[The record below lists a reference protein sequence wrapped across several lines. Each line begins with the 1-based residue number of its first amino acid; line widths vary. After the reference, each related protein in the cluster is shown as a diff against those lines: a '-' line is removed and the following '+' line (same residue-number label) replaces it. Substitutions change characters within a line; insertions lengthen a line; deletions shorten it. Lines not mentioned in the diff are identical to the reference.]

1 MKFCHGFISIQGIR
15 NVDEDGPGEELS
27 SQLHV
32 RMEPGTHV
40 VCVLINDRSSGWDPS
55 LKSQECRGPHL
66 EILPNS

>member
-1 MKFCHGFISIQGIR
+1 MWMRMAWER
-15 NVDEDGPGEELS
+15 NYPQ
-27 SQLHV
+27 QLHV